1 MNESLLINQKLWQE
15 KLESSEKKLN
25 EQLAQKTKTISELE
39 DQIKDLMFFIETKK
53 HIEQNSE
60 LQEAQ
65 IVGISPPAKTNNN
78 TTPTKKKRR

>member
-15 KLESSEKKLN
+15 KLDNTEKKLN
-25 EQLAQKTKTISELE
+25 EQLSQKTKTVTDLE

-53 HIEQNSE
+53 HIESNSE

-65 IVGISPPAKTNNN
+65 IVGISPPAKT
-78 TTPTKKKRR
+78 TTPTKKKRK